1 MQIIDVKIN
10 LLIIYNYKIGKCW
23 LVGLFFAWLIPWL
36 FKGGLKGDFGPY
48 GILFM
53 TMCLYYFGFYLYS
66 LRVICYYKNVNIAT
80 EVIQRQ

>member
-36 FKGGLKGDFGPY
+36 VGSLVLWFFG
-48 GILFM
+48 
-53 TMCLYYFGFYLYS
+53 
-66 LRVICYYKNVNIAT
+66 
-80 EVIQRQ
+80 